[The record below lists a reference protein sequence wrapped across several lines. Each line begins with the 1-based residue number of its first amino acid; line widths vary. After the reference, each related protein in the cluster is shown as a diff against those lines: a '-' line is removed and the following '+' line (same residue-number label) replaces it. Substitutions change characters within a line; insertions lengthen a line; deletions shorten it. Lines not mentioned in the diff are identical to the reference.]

1 MLPAQLVLTLLL
13 VAQLPGP
20 PVLTTRVTPGARL
33 TVGDPF
39 DVVLTLT
46 RADSSQVIGPLVDSL
61 GVFLPAAKQP
71 KARARAGRGPDVH
84 HLSLAAF
91 RPGRHRLPTFTF
103 LVRTGARVDT
113 LRSDSAVVTVA
124 SVLPG
129 EMKDINDLK
138 PAEAFPNLWLWLVP
152 GILLLAAG
160 LVYAGSRLIR
170 RFRRIREIA
179 ASPLPPWEQAL
190 AALDE
195 LPWQEWLAAGQIK
208 RFYYALSQVLKRYI
222 ERRFE
227 FNAVEQT
234 TTEILASMRACRTP
248 MRDEAGQFLTRSD
261 FVKYAR
267 TVPPD
272 EEARAAIAQV
282 RDFVMKTKP
291 SEPVPAVVATEA
303 VAAPPL
309 PGGSPRGKR
318 EGRP

>member
-13 VAQLPGP
+13 VAQFPGHP
-20 PVLTTRVTPGARL
+20 ALTTRTTTRARL

-46 RADSSQVIGPLVDSL
+46 RADSSQVIGPLADSM
-61 GVFLPAAKQP
+61 GVFLPAAQQP
-71 KARARAGRGPDVH
+71 KASIRTGRGPDVH
-84 HLSLAAF
+84 RLSLAAF
-91 RPGRHRLPTFTF
+91 KPGRHRLPVFTF
-103 LVRTGARVDT
+103 LVRTGSRVDT

-124 SVLPG
+124 SVLPPA
-129 EMKDINDLK
+129 MKDINDLK
-138 PAEAFPNLWLWLVP
+138 PAETFPNLWLWIVP

-160 LVYAGSRLIR
+160 LAYAGSRLIR
-170 RFRRIREIA
+170 RFRRIRELA

-195 LPWQEWLAAGQIK
+195 LPWQEWLAAGQVK
-208 RFYYALSQVLKRYI
+208 RLYYALSQVLKRYI

-234 TTEILASMRACRTP
+234 TTEILASLRTYKTP

-261 FVKYAR
+261 FVKYAK
-267 TVPPD
+267 TVPPE
-272 EEARAAIAQV
+272 EEARSAITQV

-291 SEPVPAVVATEA
+291 SVPAPA
-303 VAAPPL
+303 VAQPS
-309 PGGSPRGKR
+309 GGSPRGKR
-318 EGRP
+318 EGRS

>member
-1 MLPAQLVLTLLL
+1 MFPAQLFLTLLL
-13 VAQLPGP
+13 VAQLPGSP
-20 PVLTTRVTPGARL
+20 ALTTRVAPRARL

-61 GVFLPAAKQP
+61 GVFLPAARQP
-71 KARARAGRGPDVH
+71 KAVARSGRGPDIH
-84 HLSLAAF
+84 RLSLAAF
-91 RPGRHRLPTFTF
+91 KPGRHRLPTFTF

-113 LRSDSAVVTVA
+113 LRSDSAAVTVA

-129 EMKDINDLK
+129 EMKDINGLK
-138 PAEAFPNLWLWLVP
+138 PAESFPNYWLWIVP

-160 LVYAGSRLIR
+160 LAYAGYRLVLR
-170 RFRRIREIA
+170 LRRIRELA

-195 LPWQEWLAAGQIK
+195 MPWQEWLAAGQIK

-234 TTEILASMRACRTP
+234 TTEILASLRTYKTP

-291 SEPVPAVVATEA
+291 SAQVPAPAGATT
-303 VAAPPL
+303 AAL
-309 PGGSPRGKR
+309 PSGGSSRGKM
-318 EGRP
+318 EGRS

>member
-1 MLPAQLVLTLLL
+1 MLPSQLLLALLL
-13 VAQLPGP
+13 VAQLPGHP
-20 PVLTTRVTPGARL
+20 ALTTRTTPRARL

-46 RADSSQVIGPLVDSL
+46 RADSSQVIGPLADSM
-61 GVFLPAAKQP
+61 GVFLPAARQA
-71 KARARAGRGPDVH
+71 KAPIRTGRGPDVH
-84 HLSLAAF
+84 RLSLAAF
-91 RPGRHRLPTFTF
+91 KPGRHRLPVFTF
-103 LVRTGARVDT
+103 LVRTGSRIDT
-113 LRSDSAVVTVA
+113 LRSDPVVVTVA
-124 SVLPG
+124 SVLPR

-138 PAEAFPNLWLWLVP
+138 PAETFPNPWLWIVP

-160 LVYAGSRLIR
+160 LLYAGSRLVR
-170 RFRRIREIA
+170 RFRRIRELA

-195 LPWQEWLAAGQIK
+195 LPWQEWLAAGQVK

-248 MRDEAGQFLTRSD
+248 MRDEVGPFLTRSD
-261 FVKYAR
+261 FVKYAK

-272 EEARAAIAQV
+272 DEARSAIAQV

-291 SEPVPAVVATEA
+291 SEPAPSPAPE
-303 VAAPPL
+303 PPS
-309 PGGSPRGKR
+309 GGSPLGKR
-318 EGRP
+318 EGRA

>member
-1 MLPAQLVLTLLL
+1 MLPAQLVLALML
-13 VAQLPGP
+13 VAQLPGHP
-20 PVLTTRVTPGARL
+20 ALTTRTAPRARL

-46 RADSSQVIGPLVDSL
+46 RADSSQVIGPLADSM
-61 GVFLPAAKQP
+61 GVFLPAARQA
-71 KARARAGRGPDVH
+71 KAPIRTGRGPDVH
-84 HLSLAAF
+84 RLSLAAF
-91 RPGRHRLPTFTF
+91 KPGRHRLPVFTF
-103 LVRTGARVDT
+103 LVRTGSRIDT
-113 LRSDSAVVTVA
+113 LRSDPVVVTVA
-124 SVLPG
+124 SVLPR

-138 PAEAFPNLWLWLVP
+138 PVETFPNPWLWIVP

-160 LVYAGSRLIR
+160 LLYAGSRLVR
-170 RFRRIREIA
+170 RFRRIRELA

-195 LPWQEWLAAGQIK
+195 LPWQEWLAAGQVK

-248 MRDEAGQFLTRSD
+248 MRDEVGPFLTRSD
-261 FVKYAR
+261 FVKYAK

-272 EEARAAIAQV
+272 DEARSAIAQV
-282 RDFVMKTKP
+282 RDFVIKTRP
-291 SEPVPAVVATEA
+291 SEPAPTP
-303 VAAPPL
+303 APPS
-309 PGGSPRGKR
+309 GGSPLGKR
-318 EGRP
+318 EGRA

>member
-1 MLPAQLVLTLLL
+1 
-13 VAQLPGP
+13 
-20 PVLTTRVTPGARL
+20 
-33 TVGDPF
+33 
-39 DVVLTLT
+39 
-46 RADSSQVIGPLVDSL
+46 VIGPLVDSL
-61 GVFLPAAKQP
+61 GVFLPAARQP
-71 KARARAGRGPDVH
+71 KAAARSGSGPDVH
-84 HLSLAAF
+84 RLSLAAF

-113 LRSDSAVVTVA
+113 LRSDSATVTVA
-124 SVLPG
+124 SVLPR
-129 EMKDINDLK
+129 EMKDINELK
-138 PAEAFPNLWLWLVP
+138 PAESFPNYWLWIVP
-152 GILLLAAG
+152 GILLLVAG
-160 LVYAGSRLIR
+160 LVYAGYRLVR
-170 RFRRIREIA
+170 RLRRNRELA

-234 TTEILASMRACRTP
+234 TTEILASLRTYKTP

-291 SEPVPAVVATEA
+291 SAPAPALAEAATTT
-303 VAAPPL
+303 AAPPS
-309 PGGSPRGKR
+309 GGSPRGKM
-318 EGRP
+318 EGRS

>member
-13 VAQLPGP
+13 VAQLPGSP
-20 PVLTTRVTPGARL
+20 ALTTRVAPGARL

-61 GVFLPAAKQP
+61 GVFLPAARQP
-71 KARARAGRGPDVH
+71 KAPARTGRGPDVH
-84 HLSLAAF
+84 RLSLAAF
-91 RPGRHRLPTFTF
+91 KPGRHRLPTFTF
-103 LVRTGARVDT
+103 LVRTGSRVDT

-124 SVLPG
+124 SVLPK
-129 EMKDINDLK
+129 EQKDINDLK
-138 PAEAFPNLWLWLVP
+138 PAEAFPNYWLWIVP

-170 RFRRIREIA
+170 RLRRIRELA

-195 LPWQEWLAAGQIK
+195 LPWQEWLAAGQVK

-222 ERRFE
+222 ERRFD

-234 TTEILASMRACRTP
+234 TTEILASLRTYKTP

-272 EEARAAIAQV
+272 EEARSAITQV

-291 SEPVPAVVATEA
+291 SEPVPVATEA
-303 VAAPPL
+303 AAAPP
-309 PGGSPRGKR
+309 PSGGSLRGER
-318 EGRP
+318 EGRS